1 MKLNVVGSNQT
12 ELVKADGTTV
22 FFSYNT
28 PVAVFVPGYGALC
41 SSTKYSR
48 TTSKHATQALNRW
61 GATKNFRVTQE
72 EINRYV
78 D

>member
-22 FFSYNT
+22 FFSYST
-28 PVAVFVPGYGALC
+28 PVAVFVPGRGALC
-41 SSTKYSR
+41 SSTKYSG
-48 TTSKHATQALNRW
+48 TTSKHVTQALNRW
-61 GATKNFRVTQE
+61 GASSNLVTQE
-72 EINRYV
+72 EVNRYV

>member
-12 ELVKADGTTV
+12 ELVKANGTTV

-28 PVAVFVPGYGALC
+28 PVAVFIPWHGVLV
-41 SSTKYSR
+41 SSAKYSM
-48 TTSKHATQALNRW
+48 TTSRHINQQMKRW
-61 GATKNFRVTQE
+61 GTTKSFPASQE

>member
-12 ELVKADGTTV
+12 ELVKANGTTV

-28 PVAVFVPGYGALC
+28 PVAVFVPGYGVLV
-41 SSTKYSR
+41 SSTKYST
-48 TTSKHATQALNRW
+48 TTSRHINQQMKRW
-61 GATKNFRVTQE
+61 GTTKSCPASQE

>member
-1 MKLNVVGSNQT
+1 MNLNVLGSNQT
-12 ELVKADGTTV
+12 ELVKANGTTV

-28 PVAVFVPGYGALC
+28 PVAVFIPGHGALVT
-41 SSTKYSR
+41 STKYSR

-61 GATKNFRVTQE
+61 GATKNFLVTQE

>member
-12 ELVKADGTTV
+12 ELVKANGTTV

-28 PVAVFVPGYGALC
+28 PVAVFIPGHGALV
-41 SSTKYSR
+41 SSTKYSM
-48 TTSKHATQALNRW
+48 TTSKHVTQALNRW
-61 GATKNFRVTQE
+61 SASKTLVTQE

>member
-28 PVAVFVPGYGALC
+28 PVAVFIPGHGALVT
-41 SSTKYSR
+41 STKYSR

-61 GATKNFRVTQE
+61 GTTKSFPASQE

>member
-28 PVAVFVPGYGALC
+28 PVAVFIPGHGALVT
-41 SSTKYSR
+41 STKYSR

-61 GATKNFRVTQE
+61 GATKNSPVTQE
-72 EINRYV
+72 EVNRYV

>member
-28 PVAVFVPGYGALC
+28 PVAVFVPGRGALC
-41 SSTKYSR
+41 SSTKYSP
-48 TTSKHATQALNRW
+48 TTSKHVSMALNRW
-61 GATKNFRVTQE
+61 GAMRNLVAQE
-72 EINRYV
+72 EVNRYV